1 TNQVLQ
7 RFDVRFIIRVSNFL
21 GKIPF
26 AKSLFFKI
34 KSIKHKLNETG
45 ITINKDVQRRE
56 GEDKNSSSW
65 ELTDECL
72 AQLES
77 YNKSKSRKKKYA
89 LITAQFGSYEQLVLP
104 LNISK
109 EFDYICFTDS
119 SHNTYGLWQLRQSPF
134 FHKDPVRMARY
145 VKTHINSLLP
155 EYEAVIWCDA
165 NIRVSNEI
173 YLKFDGFLASDSDIS
188 LISHPHRT
196 NIFEEAEACVRL
208 SKDEGHIIYKQI
220 DRYKDEKVG
229 YSTGLYETGLHF
241 VNLTSPMLSEFYKL
255 WWKEIINGSRRD
267 QIAIVYAIEKSK
279 LKISDLF
286 EPGVC
291 VRTSNHTQIIQ
302 HSILKYMST
311 PKQLSKY
318 NSIEDPTHSK
328 TFRSDLGID
337 KTTDIIICVY
347 NALEDVKLCLN
358 SVLECSLNDVNKVII
373 IDDCSSKDTSEY
385 LKMVVSKYNKLVL
398 IRNELN
404 QGYTKSANIG
414 LKTSDADFRIILNSD
429 TIVTQGWIKKLSAL
443 AFSHDNIGI
452 VGPISNAAGS
462 QSVPSIKKSD
472 KNQTAINMLPKG
484 YTIND
489 MNNVAEGG
497 LFQYP
502 TIPLIHG
509 FCIGIKRTVIDEI
522 GFFDEVNFARYY
534 GEENDYCLRAYK
546 AGFDLKIATDT
557 YIFHSK
563 SKSIEEEERILH
575 MSEAGR
581 RLREIYG
588 SQEMRDYCFQLDNNP
603 VLVEVRDYFDKRC
616 YS

>member
-1 TNQVLQ
+1 
-7 RFDVRFIIRVSNFL
+7 
-21 GKIPF
+21 
-26 AKSLFFKI
+26 
-34 KSIKHKLNETG
+34 
-45 ITINKDVQRRE
+45 
-56 GEDKNSSSW
+56 
-65 ELTDECL
+65 
-72 AQLES
+72 
-77 YNKSKSRKKKYA
+77 
-89 LITAQFGSYEQLVLP
+89 
-104 LNISK
+104 
-109 EFDYICFTDS
+109 
-119 SHNTYGLWQLRQSPF
+119 
-134 FHKDPVRMARY
+134 
-145 VKTHINSLLP
+145 
-155 EYEAVIWCDA
+155 
-165 NIRVSNEI
+165 
-173 YLKFDGFLASDSDIS
+173 
-188 LISHPHRT
+188 
-196 NIFEEAEACVRL
+196 
-208 SKDEGHIIYKQI
+208 
-220 DRYKDEKVG
+220 
-229 YSTGLYETGLHF
+229 
-241 VNLTSPMLSEFYKL
+241 
-255 WWKEIINGSRRD
+255 
-267 QIAIVYAIEKSK
+267 
-279 LKISDLF
+279 
-286 EPGVC
+286 
-291 VRTSNHTQIIQ
+291 
-302 HSILKYMST
+302 
-311 PKQLSKY
+311 
-318 NSIEDPTHSK
+318 
-328 TFRSDLGID
+328 
-337 KTTDIIICVY
+337 
-347 NALEDVKLCLN
+347 
-358 SVLECSLNDVNKVII
+358 
-373 IDDCSSKDTSEY
+373 
-385 LKMVVSKYNKLVL
+385 KLVL

>member
-1 TNQVLQ
+1 
-7 RFDVRFIIRVSNFL
+7 
-21 GKIPF
+21 
-26 AKSLFFKI
+26 
-34 KSIKHKLNETG
+34 
-45 ITINKDVQRRE
+45 
-56 GEDKNSSSW
+56 
-65 ELTDECL
+65 
-72 AQLES
+72 
-77 YNKSKSRKKKYA
+77 
-89 LITAQFGSYEQLVLP
+89 
-104 LNISK
+104 
-109 EFDYICFTDS
+109 
-119 SHNTYGLWQLRQSPF
+119 
-134 FHKDPVRMARY
+134 
-145 VKTHINSLLP
+145 
-155 EYEAVIWCDA
+155 
-165 NIRVSNEI
+165 
-173 YLKFDGFLASDSDIS
+173 
-188 LISHPHRT
+188 
-196 NIFEEAEACVRL
+196 
-208 SKDEGHIIYKQI
+208 
-220 DRYKDEKVG
+220 
-229 YSTGLYETGLHF
+229 
-241 VNLTSPMLSEFYKL
+241 
-255 WWKEIINGSRRD
+255 
-267 QIAIVYAIEKSK
+267 
-279 LKISDLF
+279 
-286 EPGVC
+286 
-291 VRTSNHTQIIQ
+291 
-302 HSILKYMST
+302 
-311 PKQLSKY
+311 
-318 NSIEDPTHSK
+318 
-328 TFRSDLGID
+328 
-337 KTTDIIICVY
+337 
-347 NALEDVKLCLN
+347 
-358 SVLECSLNDVNKVII
+358 
-373 IDDCSSKDTSEY
+373 
-385 LKMVVSKYNKLVL
+385 
-398 IRNELN
+398 